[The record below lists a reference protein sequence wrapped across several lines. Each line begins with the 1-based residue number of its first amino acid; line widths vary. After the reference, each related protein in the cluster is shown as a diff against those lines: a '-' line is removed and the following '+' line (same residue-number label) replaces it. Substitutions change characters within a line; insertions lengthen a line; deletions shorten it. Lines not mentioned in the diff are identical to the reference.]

1 MQVLG
6 NASVGL
12 ASINLSLRTW
22 VASLTDWIT
31 WSIAARMAVWS
42 QNKWLVIFLV
52 LVILGHWSLLLHG
65 RCMNFPFTY
74 KLTLSGVLLTAVWIP
89 GQGCAIVSTQNR
101 ILAISFIYSMVFD
114 FIVLCLTAYK
124 LFSPRTG
131 RSRLVGLI
139 FGDGLIYF
147 LIA

>member
-1 MQVLG
+1 
-6 NASVGL
+6 
-12 ASINLSLRTW
+12 
-22 VASLTDWIT
+22 
-31 WSIAARMAVWS
+31 MAVWS

-65 RCMNFPFTY
+65 RYMHFPSAY
-74 KLTLSGVLLTAVWIP
+74 KLTLAGVLLNAVWVP
-89 GQGCAIVSTQNR
+89 DQGCVIVSTQNR

-114 FIVLCLTAYK
+114 FTVLCLTAYK